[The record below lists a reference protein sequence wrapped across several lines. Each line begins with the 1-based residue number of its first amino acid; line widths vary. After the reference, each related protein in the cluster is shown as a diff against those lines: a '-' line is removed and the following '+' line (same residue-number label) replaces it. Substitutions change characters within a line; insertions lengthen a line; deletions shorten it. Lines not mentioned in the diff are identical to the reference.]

1 MLSPSRSSSTT
12 ACALALSTAAAMAR
26 LVRDLLDVADADD
39 LVCDQLE
46 LDEVL
51 FMGRVLL
58 QDIRCIMKGS

>member
-1 MLSPSRSSSTT
+1 
-12 ACALALSTAAAMAR
+12 MAR